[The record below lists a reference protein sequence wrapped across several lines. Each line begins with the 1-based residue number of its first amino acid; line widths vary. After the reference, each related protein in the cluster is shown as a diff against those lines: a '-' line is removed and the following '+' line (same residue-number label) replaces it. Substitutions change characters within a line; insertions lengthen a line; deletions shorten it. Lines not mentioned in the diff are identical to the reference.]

1 MKNANVRSNRNGFA
15 VSRRGFVL
23 IDALVAIVIFSIGI
37 VGLVELQASAIQM
50 TNAASYRLNAAMF
63 ADQVIAQMWAYD
75 PDQLSS
81 DYVGSHGNGGTK
93 YMTWLSS
100 IDCTS
105 TSHAT
110 GCLPGIPANPPSIQ
124 VVQQPITNSSNN
136 QYQVTVTVNWRAPG
150 DNSAHSYVSITDIG
164 Y

>member
-1 MKNANVRSNRNGFA
+1 VKNANVRANRNGFDA
-15 VSRRGFVL
+15 SRRGFVL

-50 TNAASYRLNAAMF
+50 TSAASYRLNAAMF

-75 PDQLSS
+75 PGQLSS

-93 YMTWLSS
+93 YTAWLNSM
-100 IDCTS
+100 DCTN
-105 TSHAT
+105 TAHAT

-124 VVQQPITNSSNN
+124 VVQQTITNSSNN
-136 QYQVTVTVNWRAPG
+136 QYQVTVTVNWQAPG
-150 DNSAHSYVSITDIG
+150 DSNAHSYVSITDIG